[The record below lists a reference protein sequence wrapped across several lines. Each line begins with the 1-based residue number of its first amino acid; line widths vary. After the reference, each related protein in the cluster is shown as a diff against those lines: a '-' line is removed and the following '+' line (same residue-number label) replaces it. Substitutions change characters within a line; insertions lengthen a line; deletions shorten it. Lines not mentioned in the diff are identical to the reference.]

1 MKIALVASISLISLS
16 AIPAAHAAE
25 SIDCVNDRLNTE
37 TRDLWGDTE
46 LRSTAADKDE
56 AATSAALQEVMRS
69 AYGVIMACASEKKW
83 SNSAI
88 NSAIAYS
95 GYSAALPILR
105 KRMRAAGQDPTSVD
119 AALDELSSQTRRNI
133 VSSAVGRSAKSA
145 VEAALRR
152 HGFSGDF
159 DNIAPELEDV
169 FTYLIFR
176 CLIQEEE
183 VKFAAA

>member
-1 MKIALVASISLISLS
+1 MKIALLASISLLSLG

-25 SIDCVNDRLNTE
+25 SIDCVKDRLNPE
-37 TRDLWGDTE
+37 TRDLWGNTV
-46 LRSTAADKDE
+46 LRGAAGDKDE
-56 AATSAALQEVMRS
+56 ASASAALQDVMRS
-69 AYGVIMACASEKKW
+69 AYKVITACASEKKW
-83 SNSAI
+83 TGPAI
-88 NSAIAYS
+88 NAVVAYS

-105 KRMRAAGQDPTSVD
+105 KRMRVEGQDPSSVD
-119 AALDELSSQTRRNI
+119 AAFDELSPQTRRNI
-133 VSSAVGRSAKSA
+133 VSSAIARSAKSA

-159 DNIAPELEDV
+159 DNIAPEMENV

-183 VKFAAA
+183 AKFAAA